1 MPLSVSPGR
10 TVCVLARAGPAAK
23 PAMTMPAPAAVI
35 ILVCTFMK
43 LLVQILITAAQR
55 TQGAP
60 EDANSAGAGFTWVNA
75 ESPCGYWDSGGS
87 KKSLGRG
94 NSGYRVEPPLTRAS

>member
-1 MPLSVSPGR
+1 
-10 TVCVLARAGPAAK
+10 
-23 PAMTMPAPAAVI
+23 VI

-55 TQGAP
+55 TQGSP

-75 ESPCGYWDSGGS
+75 ESPAATGIPVLQ
-87 KKSLGRG
+87 KKVWVEAILG
-94 NSGYRVEPPLTRAS
+94 T

>member
-1 MPLSVSPGR
+1 
-10 TVCVLARAGPAAK
+10 
-23 PAMTMPAPAAVI
+23 
-35 ILVCTFMK
+35 MK

-55 TQGAP
+55 TQGSR

-87 KKSLGRG
+87 KKVWVEAVLGTG
-94 NSGYRVEPPLTRAS
+94 WGCL